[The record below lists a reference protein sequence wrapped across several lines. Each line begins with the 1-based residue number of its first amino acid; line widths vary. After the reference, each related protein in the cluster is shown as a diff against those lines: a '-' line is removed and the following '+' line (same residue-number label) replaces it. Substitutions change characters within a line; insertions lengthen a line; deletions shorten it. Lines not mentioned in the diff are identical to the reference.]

1 MKKKL
6 SKEFLVSLNC
16 GDIFEYAYDYIVDG
30 KDVFICQHGMGCLRA
45 EDHIKNKIFDKIFK
59 NRIKFILDE

>member
-30 KDVFICQHGMGCLRA
+30 KNVFICENGRGCLRA
-45 EDHIKNKIFDKIFK
+45 EDHIKNKIFDMIFK
-59 NRIKFILDE
+59 NRIKVILYE